1 MEKAKGRSDSTW
13 IRAAGVNFEDERG
26 GGKSSCGDSRKNE
39 EIEIS
44 LAQRNAW

>member
-1 MEKAKGRSDSTW
+1 MEKAKGRSESTW
-13 IRAAGVNFEDERG
+13 IRTTRINIEDERG